1 MPYPGGGEKWGGNG
15 VGDDLYSFGFDGAHL
30 WTGGRKT
37 QVVHNATEPYIR
49 KSDVI
54 GCALDL
60 TIPIITF
67 TFNGSPITGSFRN
80 FNLDGMFFPAISCS
94 SKLSCRF
101 LLGGDHGRL
110 KFQPPEEFSP
120 LVESLLPQQILSL
133 DPCFYFGNMN
143 KVVLAGPWLVED
155 DTAFVPGPVDTSMIN
170 LPSYVEQ
177 IRDKLAENIHEMWA
191 MNKIEAG
198 WMYGEHRDDMR
209 KIHPCIVQFERLPAA
224 EKRYD
229 TQLAVQTLKTIL
241 ALGYYIT
248 MDKPPS
254 RIKTLRLP
262 NEPFLQSSGYKPAP
276 LDLSAITL
284 TPKMEELVDQLA
296 ENTHNLWAK
305 ERISQG
311 WTYGLNEDSEMRR
324 SPHLVPYPKVDEAIK
339 KANRDTASET
349 VRTLLVYG
357 YMLEP
362 PTGEQHEGKI
372 YIYIYWNYSPMC
384 SKLRS
389 KIRSFSMQL
398 YYWRPAGY
406 VNCPLEHI
414 GLKSIMRSAMES
426 GTSSSKF

>member
-15 VGDDLYSFGFDGAHL
+15 VGDDLFSFGYDGAFL

-37 QVVHNATEPYIR
+37 EVVTGATEPYIR
-49 KSDVI
+49 KGDVI
-54 GCALDL
+54 GCSLDL
-60 TIPIITF
+60 TVPIITF
-67 TFNGSPITGSFRN
+67 TFNGYPVLGCFRG
-80 FNLDGMFFPAISCS
+80 FNLDGMFFPVISCS

-110 KFQPPEEFSP
+110 KFEPLVEFSP

-133 DPCFYFGNMN
+133 DPCFYFGHMP
-143 KVVLAGPWLVED
+143 KVVLSGPWHVED
-155 DTAFVPGPVDTSMIN
+155 DVAFVPKPVDTTMVN
-170 LPSYVEQ
+170 LPGYVEQ

-198 WMYGEHRDDMR
+198 WCYGEIRDDLK
-209 KIHPCIVQFERLPAA
+209 KIHPCIVPFDKLPLA

-254 RIKTLRLP
+254 RIKNLRLGH
-262 NEPFLQSSGYKPAP
+262 EFVQSTGYKPSP
-276 LDLSAITL
+276 LDLTAVTL
-284 TPKMEELVDQLA
+284 TPKMEELIDQLA

-305 ERISQG
+305 ERIGQG
-311 WTYGLNEDSEMRR
+311 WTYGLNEDLDMKR
-324 SPHLVPYPKVDEAIK
+324 SPHLVPYLKVDEAIK

-357 YMLEP
+357 YMLDP
-362 PTGEQHEGKI
+362 PTSEQHEGETLLGPTKLFFEFKH
-372 YIYIYWNYSPMC
+372 SP
-384 SKLRS
+384 
-389 KIRSFSMQL
+389 
-398 YYWRPAGY
+398 
-406 VNCPLEHI
+406 
-414 GLKSIMRSAMES
+414 
-426 GTSSSKF
+426 

>member
-15 VGDDLYSFGFDGAHL
+15 VGDDLYSFGFDGAYL

-37 QVVHNATEPYIR
+37 QVVHNVTEPYIR

-67 TFNGSPITGSFRN
+67 TFNGAPITGSFRN

-248 MDKPPS
+248 IDKPPS

-276 LDLSAITL
+276 LDLTAITL

-362 PTGEQHEGKI
+362 PTGEQHEGKNI
-372 YIYIYWNYSPMC
+372 YILVRVLVAYNQ
-384 SKLRS
+384 KLLVL
-389 KIRSFSMQL
+389 IMQRCC
-398 YYWRPAGY
+398 WRPAGY
-406 VNCPLEHI
+406 ANCRLELI
-414 GLKSIMRSAMES
+414 ALRSITR
-426 GTSSSKF
+426 

>member
-15 VGDDLYSFGFDGAHL
+15 VGDDLYSFGYDGAFL
-30 WTGGRKT
+30 RTGGRKT
-37 QVVHNATEPYIR
+37 QIMENLLEPYIR
-49 KSDVI
+49 KGDVI
-54 GCALDL
+54 GCSLDL
-60 TIPIITF
+60 TVPVINF
-67 TFNGSPITGSFRN
+67 AFNGVPCSGCFRG
-80 FNLDGMFFPAISCS
+80 FNLDGMFFPVISCS

-110 KFQPPEEFSP
+110 KYQPPDEFSP

-133 DPCFYFGNMN
+133 DPCFYFGNTN
-143 KVVLAGPWLVED
+143 KVVLAGPWLMED
-155 DTAFVPGPVDTSMIN
+155 DTAFVPSPVDTSMIN
-170 LPSYVEQ
+170 LPPYVEQ
-177 IRDKLAENIHEMWA
+177 VREKLSENIHEMWA
-191 MNKIEAG
+191 MNKIDAG
-198 WMYGEHRDDMR
+198 WTYGEIRDDLH
-209 KIHPCIVQFERLPAA
+209 KIHPCIVPFDKLPTA

-241 ALGYYIT
+241 ALGYYIS

-262 NEPFLQSSGYKPAP
+262 QDRFTQSTGYKPAP

-357 YMLEP
+357 YMLDP
-362 PTGEQHEGKI
+362 PTGEQHEGK
-372 YIYIYWNYSPMC
+372 
-384 SKLRS
+384 
-389 KIRSFSMQL
+389 
-398 YYWRPAGY
+398 A
-406 VNCPLEHI
+406 
-414 GLKSIMRSAMES
+414 
-426 GTSSSKF
+426 

>member
-1 MPYPGGGEKWGGNG
+1 MVPNNQSLLICKIRYIPYPGGGEKWGGNG
-15 VGDDLYSFGFDGAHL
+15 VGDDLYSFGYDGAYL

-37 QVVHNATEPYIR
+37 QVMQDMTEPYIR
-49 KSDVI
+49 KGDVI
-54 GCALDL
+54 GCSLDL
-60 TIPIITF
+60 TVPVINF
-67 TFNGSPITGSFRN
+67 AFNGMPVTGCFRD

-110 KFQPPEEFSP
+110 KYQPPDEFSP

-143 KVVLAGPWLVED
+143 KVVLAGPWLMED
-155 DTAFVPGPVDTSMIN
+155 DTAFVPQPVDTSMVN
-170 LPSYVEQ
+170 LPPYVEQ

-191 MNKIEAG
+191 MNKIDAG
-198 WMYGEHRDDMR
+198 WTYGEIREDLY
-209 KIHPCIVQFERLPAA
+209 KIHPCIVPFDKLPAA

-241 ALGYYIT
+241 ALGYYIS

-262 NEPFLQSSGYKPAP
+262 QDKFTQSTGYRPAP

-357 YMLEP
+357 YMLDP
-362 PTGEQHEGKI
+362 PTGEQHEGMI
-372 YIYIYWNYSPMC
+372 HDDS
-384 SKLRS
+384 L
-389 KIRSFSMQL
+389 F
-398 YYWRPAGY
+398 
-406 VNCPLEHI
+406 
-414 GLKSIMRSAMES
+414 
-426 GTSSSKF
+426 

>member
-37 QVVHNATEPYIR
+37 QVVQNATEPYIR

-60 TIPIITF
+60 TVPIITF
-67 TFNGSPITGSFRN
+67 TFNGAPIMGSFRN

-155 DTAFVPGPVDTSMIN
+155 DTAFVPAPVDTSMIN

-198 WMYGEHRDDMR
+198 WIYGEHRDDMR

-362 PTGEQHEGKI
+362 PTGEQHEGER
-372 YIYIYWNYSPMC
+372 Y
-384 SKLRS
+384 
-389 KIRSFSMQL
+389 
-398 YYWRPAGY
+398 
-406 VNCPLEHI
+406 
-414 GLKSIMRSAMES
+414 
-426 GTSSSKF
+426 